1 MDKVKGSV
9 FVFLAKTIRKSKDPR
24 LFAYLTDDDKQLL
37 SGQVYPLVW
46 YPIDTFWRC
55 LKACYEVL
63 GERTPMNARNWGRS
77 FTVLVLES
85 FYQDTL
91 VMFRREDIALV
102 FKNILLIFKRLFSNF
117 QLVLSSSED
126 KKIQLQLTRT
136 GNEPDA
142 KILYFILCGSF
153 EKCTEMAGGKNA
165 RAYFSEA
172 ASGNK
177 MIVNFYLRW
186 E

>member
-1 MDKVKGSV
+1 MEKVKGSV

-24 LFAYLTDDDKQLL
+24 LFAYLTDEDKQLL
-37 SGQVYPLVW
+37 SGQVYPSVW

-55 LKACYEVL
+55 LKACYDVF
-63 GERTPMNARNWGRS
+63 GERTPMNARNWGRD
-77 FTVLVLES
+77 FTGLILES

-91 VMFRREDIALV
+91 ATFRRGDIDSV
-102 FKNILLIFKRLFSNF
+102 FKNIILIFKRLFSQF
-117 QLVLSSSED
+117 QLVLSSIED

-136 GNEPDA
+136 GNEPEA
-142 KILYFILCGSF
+142 KILYFVLCGSF
-153 EKCTEMAGGKNA
+153 EKCAEMGGGNNA